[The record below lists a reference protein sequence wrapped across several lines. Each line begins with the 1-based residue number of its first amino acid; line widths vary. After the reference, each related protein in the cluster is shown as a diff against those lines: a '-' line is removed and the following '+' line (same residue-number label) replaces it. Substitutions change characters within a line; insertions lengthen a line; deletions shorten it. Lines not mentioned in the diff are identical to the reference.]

1 MQHLVASVAPAA
13 DSGFMDGIGDTTAG
27 RVLAVLEA
35 LAEANRTGQNGM
47 TTSALAREMD
57 RDKSSMSRQLRPLVA
72 LGLVER
78 DPDGV
83 HRLGWRLFA
92 VAAQAGDQRLL
103 LLAPPVMRQLSR
115 TVGERT
121 HLSIRRHDQVLT
133 ILTEGPQRAV
143 EAVNW
148 VGKTVP
154 MTSTSTGRALMFDDS
169 ADEIRSVVALNSD
182 PSVAGQSP
190 SDESPLVNGAL
201 DSIQAGR
208 SLGYVAVVDEFEEGL
223 SAVAAPVRDVHG
235 RIAAALNIS
244 VPSYRLGGGLPD
256 LGRRIRHAADYLS
269 KSLASPEAGPT
280 YPPKDQ

>member
-208 SLGYVAVVDEFEEGL
+208 SLGYVAVVDE
-223 SAVAAPVRDVHG
+223 
-235 RIAAALNIS
+235 
-244 VPSYRLGGGLPD
+244 
-256 LGRRIRHAADYLS
+256 
-269 KSLASPEAGPT
+269 
-280 YPPKDQ
+280 

>member
-1 MQHLVASVAPAA
+1 
-13 DSGFMDGIGDTTAG
+13 
-27 RVLAVLEA
+27 
-35 LAEANRTGQNGM
+35 
-47 TTSALAREMD
+47 
-57 RDKSSMSRQLRPLVA
+57 
-72 LGLVER
+72 
-78 DPDGV
+78 
-83 HRLGWRLFA
+83 
-92 VAAQAGDQRLL
+92 
-103 LLAPPVMRQLSR
+103 

-154 MTSTSTGRALMFDDS
+154 MTSTSTGRALKVDDS

>member
-1 MQHLVASVAPAA
+1 
-13 DSGFMDGIGDTTAG
+13 MDGIGDTAAG

-35 LAEANRTGQNGM
+35 LAEANRTGRAGM
-47 TTSALAREMD
+47 TTSSLARVMD
-57 RDKSSMSRQLRPLVA
+57 RDKSSVSRQLKPLVA
-72 LGLVER
+72 LGLVEK

-154 MTSTSTGRALMFDDS
+154 MTSTSTGRALMLDDS
-169 ADEIRSVVALNSD
+169 ADEVRSVVALS
-182 PSVAGQSP
+182 SERSAEG
-190 SDESPLVNGAL
+190 ESPVGDLSQVKGTL

-256 LGRRIRHAADYLS
+256 LGRRIRHAADYVS
-269 KSLASPEAGPT
+269 TTLASPEAGPT